1 MSIINQ
7 TLHRIGT
14 SAIGLATAIAA
25 LLLDAALLPAA
36 AAPLPTQ
43 HYLPYEVALE
53 AAQAAIAKCKA
64 AGMHVSVSVMN
75 SSGMELVL
83 IHDELA
89 SIHGAYSAHAKAYTV
104 LSYSYSSGETT
115 SADIAKR
122 ITKDPA
128 AIARISG
135 IPGLIL
141 APGGV
146 LIKFGNETVGA
157 IGVGGTPGG
166 VAVGDEE
173 CAKAGIE
180 KIAERLK
187 P

>member
-1 MSIINQ
+1 MA
-7 TLHRIGT
+7 
-14 SAIGLATAIAA
+14 AIVAS
-25 LLLDAALLPAA
+25 AA
-36 AAPLPTQ
+36 AVGAGAASAEPLPTQ
-43 HYLPYEVALE
+43 HYLTHEVALE
-53 AAQAAIAKCKA
+53 AAQAALATCKA
-64 AGMHVSVSVMN
+64 AGHHVSVSVMN

-83 IHDELA
+83 IHDEFG

-115 SADIAKR
+115 TSELTKR
-122 ITKDPA
+122 ITQSPA
-128 AIARISG
+128 AIARING

-166 VAVGDEE
+166 VKVGDEE
-173 CAKAGIE
+173 CAKAGIA
-180 KIAERLK
+180 KIADRLR
-187 P
+187 

>member
-1 MSIINQ
+1 MWM
-7 TLHRIGT
+7 TRFAHRYLG
-14 SAIGLATAIAA
+14 IAA
-25 LLLDAALLPAA
+25 MAAVAGI
-36 AAPLPTQ
+36 APTASAESLPTQ
-43 HYLPYEVALE
+43 HYLTYQVALE
-53 AAQAAIAKCKA
+53 AAQAALAKCTA
-64 AGMHVSVSVMN
+64 AGMHISVSVMN
-75 SSGMELVL
+75 AQGMELVL
-83 IHDELA
+83 IHDQFA
-89 SIHGAYSAHAKAYTV
+89 SIHSAYSAHAKAYTV

-115 SADIAKR
+115 TTAITQR
-122 ITKDPA
+122 ITKSPA

-135 IPGLIL
+135 IPGLVL

-180 KIAERLK
+180 KIADRLR
-187 P
+187 

>member
-1 MSIINQ
+1 MSK
-7 TLHRIGT
+7 TKGPFGRTGAA
-14 SAIGLATAIAA
+14 AIGRAMTAVIGGLAIGSAAA
-25 LLLDAALLPAA
+25 L

-43 HYLPYEVALE
+43 HYITYEIALE

-64 AGMHVSVSVMN
+64 AGMHISVSVMN

-115 SADIAKR
+115 SAAIAKR

-128 AIARISG
+128 AVARISG

-146 LIKFGNETVGA
+146 LIKFGDETVGA

-180 KIAERLK
+180 KIADRLR

>member
-1 MSIINQ
+1 M
-7 TLHRIGT
+7 TRFAHRCVEIV
-14 SAIGLATAIAA
+14 SAAVLAGAASLATAE
-25 LLLDAALLPAA
+25 
-36 AAPLPTQ
+36 PLPTQ
-43 HYLPYEVALE
+43 HYLTHEAALE
-53 AAQAAIAKCKA
+53 AAQAALAKCKA
-64 AGMHVSVSVMN
+64 AGFHVSVSVMN
-75 SSGMELVL
+75 AQAMELVL
-83 IHDELA
+83 IHDEFG

-115 SADIAKR
+115 TSEITKR
-122 ITKDPA
+122 ITQSPA
-128 AIARISG
+128 AVARIAG

-173 CAKAGIE
+173 CAKAGVE
-180 KIAERLK
+180 KIADRLR
-187 P
+187 

>member
-1 MSIINQ
+1 MK
-7 TLHRIGT
+7 T
-14 SAIGLATAIAA
+14 SSVCTTIAAAAIGLAVGAA
-25 LLLDAALLPAA
+25 STI

-43 HYLPYEVALE
+43 HFLPYEVALE

-128 AIARISG
+128 AIARIGG

-166 VAVGDEE
+166 VPVDDEA
-173 CAKAGIE
+173 CAHAGVD
-180 KIAERLK
+180 KIKDRLH